1 MEDLMPSTTK
11 KPGRKLAAMSGS
23 AVKLPK
29 AAQAK
34 GGKKIDAQPG
44 PTVPAREPRQQVQG
58 TPKIKKTRS
67 KQSRVL
73 AMLQSPKGATIA
85 AMMQVT
91 GWQQHSVRGFLAG
104 VVKNRFKL
112 NLTSER
118 VDNNRVYRIKESAG
132 GKPKGSSSR
141 RRAD

>member
-58 TPKIKKTRS
+58 TPKIKKPRS

-85 AMMQVT
+85 AMMQAT
-91 GWQQHSVRGFLAG
+91 GWQQHSVRGFLAA
-104 VVKNRFKL
+104 VVRKRL
-112 NLTSER
+112 QLSLTSDKLDGAR
-118 VDNNRVYRIKESAG
+118 V
-132 GKPKGSSSR
+132 
-141 RRAD
+141 